1 MLRADNAGYR
11 AVIEDGGVVL
21 EQLRDNFTTLNRE
34 LEALTVVNRDLE
46 FNAESAQNA
55 LDLLRTQV
63 EGLRIQYDFSMSN
76 IGKTMRNG
84 FTMSFL
90 MTYEFL
96 IVTIMQVLGEEFANP
111 DNLNLLRSTY
121 QDYIFANHN
130 IYSRFLNGDLSF
142 NPSNVDGHFRPFF
155 QLFKSLIMEK
165 ETNKFLINKVSE
177 GGSVLSLGQ
186 DSTLFN
192 LEIIKDNVM
201 RYREIYMDSDTN
213 LTLENVTQ
221 DEHLE
226 LLNIEVQG
234 NIRANVW
241 TSISDYYKERR
252 TNYTQSRRSIKLA
265 NLYER
270 FESSEFIQVCLNN

>member
-1 MLRADNAGYR
+1 MLLRADNAGYR

-21 EQLRDNFTTLNRE
+21 EQLRNNFTNLDRE
-34 LEALTVVNRDLE
+34 FEALTVVNRDLE

-76 IGKTMRNG
+76 IGKIMRNG

-142 NPSNVDGHFRPFF
+142 NPSNVDVHFRPFF

-165 ETNKFLINKVSE
+165 ESNKFLINKVSE

-192 LEIIKDNVM
+192 LDIIKDNVM
-201 RYREIYMDSDTN
+201 RYREVYMDSDTN

-226 LLNIEVQG
+226 LLNIEIQG
-234 NIRANVW
+234 NIRANV
-241 TSISDYYKERR
+241 
-252 TNYTQSRRSIKLA
+252 
-265 NLYER
+265 
-270 FESSEFIQVCLNN
+270 